1 MSELSTDTTTDARV
15 TERVD
20 DDHATSAGLWTG
32 DTGVL
37 SEGSRRALLRLV
49 KGPYLSGHH
58 SAGLWSALLADERA
72 IRSRLHELFLE
83 LVVDTTGEFAFVRNV
98 STEELATPATVRT
111 ETLTFM
117 DTAMLLVLRQ
127 ALLTADTDGR
137 VIVGKDEVFEQLR
150 VYRTPDRDEHDFD
163 KRMNSSWLK
172 MRNTLR
178 LVHSAALAGEDED
191 RVEISPVVRLLID
204 PEQVRAISAE
214 YAKIAADPDAG
225 GAEAGIVDGIGD
237 TDGDTENMEFED

>member
-1 MSELSTDTTTDARV
+1 MSELSTGTTTDARV
-15 TERVD
+15 AERVD
-20 DDHATSAGLWTG
+20 DDPAMSTGLWAG
-32 DTGVL
+32 DTGAL

-49 KGPYLSGHH
+49 KGPYLSGHD
-58 SAGLWSALLADERA
+58 SPSLWSALLADERA

-83 LVVDTTGEFAFVRNV
+83 LVVDATGEFAFVRNV
-98 STEELATPATVRT
+98 STDELATPATVRT

-163 KRMNSSWLK
+163 RRMNASWLK

-178 LVHSAALAGEDED
+178 LVHSAARAGEDED
-191 RVEISPVVRLLID
+191 RVEISPVVRLLVD
-204 PEQVRAISAE
+204 PDQVRAISAE
-214 YAKIAADPDAG
+214 YAKIAADPDAR
-225 GAEAGIVDGIGD
+225 GAAEHALQLG
-237 TDGDTENMEFED
+237 TDDDADNMESED

>member
-1 MSELSTDTTTDARV
+1 MIESTIDTTNGVVVAHGGAD
-15 TERVD
+15 E
-20 DDHATSAGLWTG
+20 HAATGLWPG

-37 SEGSRRALLRLV
+37 SEGSRRALLRLI
-49 KGPYLSGHH
+49 KGPYLSGQDT
-58 SAGLWSALLADERA
+58 SGLWSALLADERA
-72 IRSRLHELFLE
+72 IRSRLHELFLD
-83 LVVDTTGEFAFVRNV
+83 LVIDTTGEFAFVRNV
-98 STEELATPATVRT
+98 STDDLSTPATVRT

-178 LVHSAALAGEDED
+178 LVHSAARAGEDED
-191 RVEISPVVRLLID
+191 RVEISPVVRLLVD

-214 YAKIAADPDAG
+214 YAKIAGHPDAAG
-225 GAEAGIVDGIGD
+225 PAENNA
-237 TDGDTENMEFED
+237 ENMELEDSR